1 MTQCPKIQK
10 QHTCVNDFQLKKK
23 KLVKR
28 NPNVDFIAFPESN
41 IAPENAWL
49 ED

>member
-1 MTQCPKIQK
+1 MTPCPKIQK

-23 KLVKR
+23 LVKR
-28 NPNVDFIAFPESN
+28 NPNVDFITFSESN